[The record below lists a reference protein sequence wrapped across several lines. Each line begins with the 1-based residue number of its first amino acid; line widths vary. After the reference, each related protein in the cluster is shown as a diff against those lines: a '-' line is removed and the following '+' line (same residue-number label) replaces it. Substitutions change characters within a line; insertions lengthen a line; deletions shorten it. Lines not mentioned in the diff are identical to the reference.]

1 MSEELKYWYLRDHKL
16 FKTLNYFQIKQ
27 LCIITGFKNARK
39 GEILYFSDSE
49 VPRIFLL
56 KKGNIKIVEVD
67 NNGNES
73 IKEIL
78 RKGDLFGQL
87 SLERED
93 ASVNEYAKALSDEIT
108 ICSFLLEDFE
118 RLIEK
123 NPKLALSYT
132 KFIGFKMKR
141 LKNRYT
147 NLIFKDARTRLSQFL
162 KDWSE
167 KDGVFDGNKVTIEN
181 YLTQT
186 DISQII
192 CTTRQTTT
200 QLLNELKENG
210 LIEYTRK
217 EIIITDITK
226 I

>member
-1 MSEELKYWYLRDHKL
+1 MYEDLKYWYLRDHRL
-16 FKTLNYFQIKQ
+16 FKELNYFQIKQ
-27 LCIITGFKNARK
+27 LCIVTGFKKAKK
-39 GEILYFSDSE
+39 GDILYFSDSD

-67 NNGNES
+67 DRGNES

-78 RKGDLFGQL
+78 RKGDLFGEI
-87 SLERED
+87 SLERGNEPV
-93 ASVNEYAKALSDEIT
+93 SEYAKAISDEIT
-108 ICSFLLEDFE
+108 ICSFMLEDFE
-118 RLIEK
+118 QLIER
-123 NPKLALSYT
+123 NPKLALTYT

-141 LKNRYT
+141 LKNNYT
-147 NLIFKDARTRLSQFL
+147 NLIFKDAKTRLSQFL
-162 KDWSE
+162 KEWSE
-167 KDGVFDGNKVTIEN
+167 KDGVFDGNKVTLEN

-192 CTTRQTTT
+192 CTTRQTAT
-200 QLLNELKENG
+200 QLLSGLKEKG
-210 LIEYTRK
+210 LIIYTQK

>member
-1 MSEELKYWYLRDHKL
+1 M
-16 FKTLNYFQIKQ
+16 Q
-27 LCIITGFKNARK
+27 LCIITGFKNAKK
-39 GEILYFSDSE
+39 GEILYFSDSD

-56 KKGNIKIVEVD
+56 KKGNIKIVQVD
-67 NNGNES
+67 DHGNES

-78 RKGDLFGQL
+78 RKGDLFGEL
-87 SLERED
+87 SLEKEAR
-93 ASVNEYAKALSDEIT
+93 SVNEYAKAISDEIT
-108 ICSFLLEDFE
+108 ICSFFLEDFE

-141 LKNRYT
+141 LKNSYT

-192 CTTRQTTT
+192 CTTRQTAT

-217 EIIITDITK
+217 EIIISDITK